1 MCNLF
6 SPPKVLE
13 HKTGGKGLRWCPV
26 PPITQSGGVS
36 MRRVRIEPKA
46 RRDKDERPVLPVDPR
61 DPDIVRAK
69 RAASGELRDK
79 RL

>member
-1 MCNLF
+1 
-6 SPPKVLE
+6 
-13 HKTGGKGLRWCPV
+13 
-26 PPITQSGGVS
+26 

>member
-1 MCNLF
+1 
-6 SPPKVLE
+6 
-13 HKTGGKGLRWCPV
+13 
-26 PPITQSGGVS
+26 

-46 RRDKDERPVLPVDPR
+46 RRDKDDRPSVLPVDPR
-61 DPDIVRAK
+61 DPDILRAK

>member
-1 MCNLF
+1 
-6 SPPKVLE
+6 
-13 HKTGGKGLRWCPV
+13 
-26 PPITQSGGVS
+26 

-69 RAASGELRDK
+69 RAAGGMLDFASLLEPNEPHPATALVP
-79 RL
+79 LV

>member
-1 MCNLF
+1 
-6 SPPKVLE
+6 
-13 HKTGGKGLRWCPV
+13 
-26 PPITQSGGVS
+26 
-36 MRRVRIEPKA
+36 MRRVRIEQKA
-46 RRDKDERPVLPVDPR
+46 RREKEDRTPILPVDPR